1 MRVISSLTF
10 LSFPFLKRM
19 EKEHR
24 GVFGASPLPFSSI
37 GSVYLFWHKT
47 KHEKTTTTK
56 RRKREKRDTHTH
68 TEYHRRPFFSVC
80 LCVYKQSDFSL
91 VHEGGRG
98 KKKAESFHLF
108 SRLHWILSTTHTS
121 YQLSLSTRG
130 PSTTDS
136 VFMYSLYTNC
146 VRTRGTGYTSDLR
159 LNRSS

>member
-1 MRVISSLTF
+1 
-10 LSFPFLKRM
+10 M

-98 KKKAESFHLF
+98 KKRPSLF
-108 SRLHWILSTTHTS
+108 ISSLGCTGYCQQHTRLTNS
-121 YQLSLSTRG
+121 LSLLAG
-130 PSTTDS
+130 HQQLIP
-136 VFMYSLYTNC
+136 YSCTVCTQTAYAQE
-146 VRTRGTGYTSDLR
+146 VRDTQVI
-159 LNRSS
+159 